1 MLKTGGKPGARIS
14 DQQVTKAILRPGVI
28 NWDPSKDAGV
38 WSNARQ
44 AGGQK
49 IASATH
55 LNLDKLLHSRYVQQK
70 VQQGQDV
77 REFPAKKAPTPV
89 VKEEAKV
96 VAEVKAKV
104 EAVKEAAKVEAKAT
118 ALAGKAKA
126 TKKAALAG
134 LGRLGFGYLGD
145 QAAVDAAAATM
156 GQAQA
161 AAFAP
166 TCHVGQAHG
175 LPAFQCDGSLMTTFV
190 EAQQALAAAAE
201 AAGDEAALQ
210 QAAEAGAKA
219 AAAQGN
225 NKMLILGAVA
235 VVAISAAIYFGLKS

>member
-1 MLKTGGKPGARIS
+1 
-14 DQQVTKAILRPGVI
+14 
-28 NWDPSKDAGV
+28 
-38 WSNARQ
+38 
-44 AGGQK
+44 
-49 IASATH
+49 
-55 LNLDKLLHSRYVQQK
+55 

-77 REFPAKKAPTPV
+77 REFSSKKVATPV

-104 EAVKEAAKVEAKAT
+104 AAVKEASKVETKAT
-118 ALAGKAKA
+118 ALAEKAKA

-145 QAAVDAAAATM
+145 QAAVDAAATAM
-156 GQAQA
+156 AQAQA

-166 TCHVGQAHG
+166 TCNVGQAHG
-175 LPAFQCDGSLMTTFV
+175 LPAFQCDGALMATFV
-190 EAQQALAAAAE
+190 EAQQALEAAAE

-225 NKMLILGAVA
+225 KKMLILGVVAVA
-235 VVAISAAIYFGLKS
+235 AISAAIYFGLKAS